1 MEDIDLFNN
10 TSDTDSLG
18 VVRNH
23 KTRLVKYTDKKDN
36 FLWWSIDVT
45 STIDNEKSSPE
56 GLAVF
61 RKMCE
66 LGYVI
71 TADSGVFD
79 YTPSGDFFQL
89 TDNQRSRALV
99 KKIPKPVSLGSR
111 E

>member
-1 MEDIDLFNN
+1 MDDIELFNN
-10 TSDTDSLG
+10 TTDTDNFG
-18 VVRNH
+18 IVRNH

-45 STIDNEKSSPE
+45 STIDNEKSPPE
-56 GLAVF
+56 AVALF
-61 RKMCE
+61 YKLCE
-66 LGYVI
+66 AGAVL

-79 YTPSGDFFQL
+79 YTKDGSFFQL
-89 TDNQRSRALV
+89 TENQRARALV